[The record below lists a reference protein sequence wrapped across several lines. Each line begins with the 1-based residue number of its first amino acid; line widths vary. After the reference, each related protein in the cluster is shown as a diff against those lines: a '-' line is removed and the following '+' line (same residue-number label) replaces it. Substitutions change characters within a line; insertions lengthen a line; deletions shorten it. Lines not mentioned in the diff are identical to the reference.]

1 MDNISSITRQT
12 LLNLSKKN
20 IDSTP
25 KAYAGEFCELA
36 KSRNLSFD
44 ECSYFEYALGKI
56 SQDELN
62 NSAKPIDDVYD
73 LIDILL
79 QRVEKKSINKM
90 SELFQQSMQPSIA
103 LTISEDLN
111 AFSIKIGDSPSLI
124 FEESIQQEMEKYIE
138 ERFSVDKKVVAQKTA
153 DIARLVTL
161 MSKYLGD
168 AIDSSKNGSSTV
180 SDIKNKIKSISVT
193 ASTKEELN
201 RLQSKLV
208 QAAITIENEMNAVN
222 KNLRT
227 GKDEVV
233 ALESRI
239 KDLETQ
245 LKETKKS
252 SGIDHLTKTLNRK
265 AFEEKLKIYDEKY
278 KRLGSDYAIAFFDLD
293 FFKKVN
299 DTYGHEGGDII
310 LKTFASL
317 LLKLTRD
324 IDIVGRFGGE
334 EFIVAINYNSID
346 ELYSYISR
354 VKNLVTKNK
363 FIYKEHKIKVT
374 FSAGVELRSLNESST
389 DTVSKA
395 DKSLYKAKNSGRDK
409 IVFWNGKEL

>member
-1 MDNISSITRQT
+1 MDNISNITKQT
-12 LLNLSKKN
+12 LLNLSKKD
-20 IDSTP
+20 IEATP
-25 KAYAGEFCELA
+25 KEYANEFCQLA
-36 KSRNLSFD
+36 KKGNLSVE
-44 ECSYFEYALGKI
+44 ECDYFKYALGKI
-56 SQDELN
+56 SQDELDN
-62 NSAKPIDDVYD
+62 CTKQIETVYD

-79 QRVEKKSINKM
+79 QRVERKNIDKM
-90 SELFQQSMQPSIA
+90 SELFQQSIQPSIA

-124 FEESIQQEMEKYIE
+124 FEESIQQEMEKFIE
-138 ERFSVDKKVVAQKTA
+138 ERFAVDKKIVAQKTA
-153 DIARLVTL
+153 DIARLITL

-180 SDIKNKIKSISVT
+180 SDIKNKIKSISIT
-193 ASTKEELN
+193 GSTKEELN

-222 KNLRT
+222 KNLES
-227 GKDEVV
+227 GKDEVSL
-233 ALESRI
+233 LENRI
-239 KDLETQ
+239 KDLEVE

-265 AFEEKLKIYDEKY
+265 SFEEKLKIYDEQY
-278 KRLGSDYAIAFFDLD
+278 ERLGSDYAIVFFDLD
-293 FFKKVN
+293 FFKKIN

-334 EFIVAINYNSID
+334 EFIVAVNYNNMD
-346 ELYSYISR
+346 ELYNYISR
-354 VKNLVTKNK
+354 VKNIVTKNK
-363 FIYKEHKIKVT
+363 FIYKNHKIKVT
-374 FSAGVELRSLNESST
+374 FSAGVELRSANKSS
-389 DTVSKA
+389 DEVISNA